1 MMNEKM
7 MNEKMKKVLDV
18 TTKVLTYLLAAFTIF
33 MMAFTIITVTTVDK
47 NERNVFG
54 YRFYIV
60 KTDSMSKSE
69 NNADLDVHFN
79 AGDIIIVKNV
89 EDKKALESGDII
101 TFLSTNDDSYGETI
115 THMIRDKFYD
125 KEGKFAGY
133 ITYGTNT
140 GVNDK
145 APVEFSYILGKY
157 TGKLPAVGQFFAF
170 VKTTPGYIV
179 CILVPFLLL
188 ILYNGVNV
196 IRLFKQYR
204 GEQMSAMQAERDKI
218 DAERSENLRMMEELM
233 ALKEQL
239 LKQQS
244 APAAPAEAPAP
255 EAKPEIPAEIP
266 AKEAEAPAEEPA
278 EVASEPTPE
287 AEPAEETSA
296 EIEEEILEE
305 IEESPLE
312 EPEETLTEEVT
323 EEETEE
329 TSESEIP
336 TEEAPVEKIPE
347 AKEETSEE

>member
-60 KTDSMSKSE
+60 KTDSMSNSE

-157 TGKLPAVGQFFAF
+157 TGKLPAIGQFFAF

-218 DAERSENLRMMEELM
+218 DAERAENLRMMEELM

-239 LKQQS
+239 IKQQS
-244 APAAPAEAPAP
+244 APAAPAESPA
-255 EAKPEIPAEIP
+255 
-266 AKEAEAPAEEPA
+266 
-278 EVASEPTPE
+278 PE
-287 AEPAEETSA
+287 AEPAEETSEESA
-296 EIEEEILEE
+296 EEILEE
-305 IEESPLE
+305 IEESPAE

-323 EEETEE
+323 EEETEG

-336 TEEAPVEKIPE
+336 TEEAPVEEIPE

>member
-1 MMNEKM
+1 MNEKA
-7 MNEKMKKVLDV
+7 KKVLDI
-18 TTKVLTYLLAAFTIF
+18 TTKVLTYILTAFSVFMMVFTIV
-33 MMAFTIITVTTVDK
+33 TVTTVDK
-47 NERNVFG
+47 NERNIFG

-89 EDKKALESGDII
+89 EDKKSLEAGDII
-101 TFLSTNDDSYGETI
+101 TFISTNEESYFETI

-140 GVNDK
+140 GVNDE
-145 APVEFSYILGKY
+145 APVEFGYIVGKY
-157 TGKLPAVGQFFAF
+157 AGKLPAVGQFFAF
-170 VKTTPGYIV
+170 VKSTPGYIV

-204 GEQMSAMQAERDKI
+204 AEQMSAMQAERDKI
-218 DAERSENLRMMEELM
+218 DADRAENLRMMEELM

-244 APAAPAEAPAP
+244 APAAPAGAPALVEKPESPAEAPPAEESAEVSAEPTP
-255 EAKPEIPAEIP
+255 EAEPIEEAPVESAEEPAEEEITEFP
-266 AKEAEAPAEEPA
+266 AEEPAEAPAEEPA
-278 EVASEPTPE
+278 EEVAQE
-287 AEPAEETSA
+287 A
-296 EIEEEILEE
+296 
-305 IEESPLE
+305 
-312 EPEETLTEEVT
+312 
-323 EEETEE
+323 
-329 TSESEIP
+329 SESEIP
-336 TEEAPVEKIPE
+336 TEEAPAEEIPE
-347 AKEETSEE
+347 EAAEALEE

>member
-1 MMNEKM
+1 MMSEKA
-7 MNEKMKKVLDV
+7 KKVLDV
-18 TTKVLTYLLAAFTIF
+18 TAKVLTYLLTAFTVF
-33 MMAFTIITVTTVDK
+33 MMVFTIVTVTTVDK
-47 NERNVFG
+47 NERSFFG

-69 NNADLDVHFN
+69 NNAHLDVHFN

-89 EDKKALESGDII
+89 EDNTALEAGDII
-101 TFLSTNDDSYGETI
+101 TFISTNDESYFETI
-115 THMIRDKFYD
+115 THMIRDREYD
-125 KEGKFAGY
+125 KGRFIGY
-133 ITYGTNT
+133 RTYGTNT
-140 GVNDK
+140 GVDDK
-145 APVEFSYILGKY
+145 AIVEPGYVLGKY

-218 DAERSENLRMMEELM
+218 DAERAENLRMMEELM

-239 LKQQS
+239 MKQQ
-244 APAAPAEAPAP
+244 AAPAPVEAPAP

-266 AKEAEAPAEEPA
+266 AKEAEAPAEETA
-278 EVASEPTPE
+278 ESAEPTPE
-287 AEPAEETSA
+287 ATEETPAESA
-296 EIEEEILEE
+296 EEIPEE
-305 IEESPLE
+305 IEESPAE
-312 EPEETLTEEVT
+312 EPIEESVEEVA
-323 EEETEE
+323 EE

-336 TEEAPVEKIPE
+336 TEEAPVGEIPE
-347 AKEETSEE
+347 ATEETSEE

>member
-1 MMNEKM
+1 MNEKT
-7 MNEKMKKVLDV
+7 KKVLDI
-18 TTKVLTYLLAAFTIF
+18 TTKVLTYILTAFSVFMMVFTIV
-33 MMAFTIITVTTVDK
+33 TVTTVDK
-47 NERNVFG
+47 NERNIFG

-89 EDKKALESGDII
+89 EDKKSLEAGDII
-101 TFLSTNDDSYGETI
+101 TFISTNEESYFETI

-140 GVNDK
+140 GVNDE
-145 APVEFSYILGKY
+145 APVEFGYIVGKY
-157 TGKLPAVGQFFAF
+157 AGKLPAVGQFFAF
-170 VKTTPGYIV
+170 VKSTPGYIV

-204 GEQMSAMQAERDKI
+204 AEQMSAMQAERDKI
-218 DAERSENLRMMEELM
+218 DAERAENLRMMEELM

-244 APAAPAEAPAP
+244 ASAAPAEAPAP
-255 EAKPEIPAEIP
+255 VEKPESP
-266 AKEAEAPAEEPA
+266 AEAPAEEAA
-278 EVASEPTPE
+278 EVSAEPTPE
-287 AEPAEETSA
+287 AEPTEEAPVESAEEPA
-296 EIEEEILEE
+296 AEEIT
-305 IEESPLE
+305 ESPAE
-312 EPEETLTEEVT
+312 EPEKTLTEETT
-323 EEETEE
+323 EEEVVE

-336 TEEAPVEKIPE
+336 TEESPAEEIPE
-347 AKEETSEE
+347 EATEASEE

>member
-1 MMNEKM
+1 M

-18 TTKVLTYLLAAFTIF
+18 TTKVLTYLLTAFTIF

-101 TFLSTNDDSYGETI
+101 TFISTNDDSYFETI
-115 THMIRDKFYD
+115 THMIRDKAYD
-125 KEGKFAGY
+125 KNGNFIGY

-140 GVNDK
+140 GVNDE
-145 APVEFSYILGKY
+145 APVEFGYILGKY

-170 VKTTPGYIV
+170 VKSTPGYIV

-204 GEQMSAMQAERDKI
+204 AEQMSAMQAERDKI
-218 DAERSENLRMMEELM
+218 DAERAENLRMMEELM

-239 LKQQS
+239 LKQQAAS
-244 APAAPAEAPAP
+244 APVEASAP

-266 AKEAEAPAEEPA
+266 AKEVEAPAEEPT
-278 EVASEPTPE
+278 EVATEPTPE
-287 AEPAEETSA
+287 AEPAEETS
-296 EIEEEILEE
+296 EESVEAPAEE
-305 IEESPLE
+305 IEESPAE

-323 EEETEE
+323 EEESEE
-329 TSESEIP
+329 TSESESP
-336 TEEAPVEKIPE
+336 TEEAPVGEIPE

>member
-1 MMNEKM
+1 M

-18 TTKVLTYLLAAFTIF
+18 STKVLTYLLTAFTIF

-89 EDKKALESGDII
+89 EDKKALEAGDII
-101 TFLSTNDDSYGETI
+101 TFISTNDDSYFETI
-115 THMIRDKFYD
+115 THMIRDKAYD
-125 KEGKFAGY
+125 KNGNFIGY

-140 GVNDK
+140 GVNDE
-145 APVEFSYILGKY
+145 APVEFGYILGKY

-170 VKTTPGYIV
+170 VKSTPGYIV

-204 GEQMSAMQAERDKI
+204 AEQMSAMQEERDKI
-218 DAERSENLRMMEELM
+218 DAERAENLRMMEELM

-239 LKQQS
+239 LKQQAAS
-244 APAAPAEAPAP
+244 APVEAPAP

-266 AKEAEAPAEEPA
+266 AKEVEAPTEEPT
-278 EVASEPTPE
+278 EVATEPTPE
-287 AEPAEETSA
+287 SELAEETSEESA
-296 EIEEEILEE
+296 EEIPEE

-323 EEETEE
+323 EEEAEE

-336 TEEAPVEKIPE
+336 TEEAPVGEIPE
-347 AKEETSEE
+347 AKEETSED

>member
-1 MMNEKM
+1 MNEKT
-7 MNEKMKKVLDV
+7 KKVLDI
-18 TTKVLTYLLAAFTIF
+18 TTKVLTYILTAFSVFMMVFTIV
-33 MMAFTIITVTTVDK
+33 TVTTVDK
-47 NERNVFG
+47 NERNIFG

-89 EDKKALESGDII
+89 EDKKALEAGDII
-101 TFLSTNDDSYGETI
+101 TFISTNEESYFETI

-140 GVNDK
+140 GVNDE
-145 APVEFSYILGKY
+145 APVEFGYIVGKY
-157 TGKLPAVGQFFAF
+157 AGKLPAVGQFFAF
-170 VKTTPGYIV
+170 VKSTPGYIV

-204 GEQMSAMQAERDKI
+204 AEQMSAMQAERDKI
-218 DAERSENLRMMEELM
+218 DAERAENLRMMEELM

-244 APAAPAEAPAP
+244 APAAPAEAPALVEKPESPAEAPAEEAAEVSAEPAP
-255 EAKPEIPAEIP
+255 EAEPIEEVPVESAEEPAAEEITESPAEEP
-266 AKEAEAPAEEPA
+266 AEAPAEEPA
-278 EVASEPTPE
+278 EEVAQE
-287 AEPAEETSA
+287 A
-296 EIEEEILEE
+296 
-305 IEESPLE
+305 
-312 EPEETLTEEVT
+312 
-323 EEETEE
+323 
-329 TSESEIP
+329 SESEIP
-336 TEEAPVEKIPE
+336 TEEAPTEEIPE
-347 AKEETSEE
+347 EAEEASEE

>member
-1 MMNEKM
+1 
-7 MNEKMKKVLDV
+7 
-18 TTKVLTYLLAAFTIF
+18 
-33 MMAFTIITVTTVDK
+33 
-47 NERNVFG
+47 
-54 YRFYIV
+54 
-60 KTDSMSKSE
+60 MSKSE

-101 TFLSTNDDSYGETI
+101 TFISTNDDSNFETI

-140 GVNDK
+140 GVNDE
-145 APVEFSYILGKY
+145 APVEFGYILGKY

-204 GEQMSAMQAERDKI
+204 AEQMSAMQAERDKI
-218 DAERSENLRMMEELM
+218 DAERAENLRMMEELM

-239 LKQQS
+239 LKQQAAS
-244 APAAPAEAPAP
+244 APAQAPAP

-266 AKEAEAPAEEPA
+266 AKEAEAPADEPA
-278 EVASEPTPE
+278 EVATEPTPE
-287 AEPAEETSA
+287 AEPAEETSK
-296 EIEEEILEE
+296 E
-305 IEESPLE
+305 IEESPAE

-336 TEEAPVEKIPE
+336 TEEAPAEEIPE

>member
-1 MMNEKM
+1 
-7 MNEKMKKVLDV
+7 MKKVLDV
-18 TTKVLTYLLAAFTIF
+18 TTKVLTYLLTAFTIF

-101 TFLSTNDDSYGETI
+101 TFISTNDDSYFETI
-115 THMIRDKFYD
+115 THMIRDKAYD
-125 KEGKFAGY
+125 KNGNFIGY

-140 GVNDK
+140 GVNDE
-145 APVEFSYILGKY
+145 APVEFGYILGKY

-204 GEQMSAMQAERDKI
+204 AEQMSAMQAERDKI
-218 DAERSENLRMMEELM
+218 DAERAENLRMMEELM

-244 APAAPAEAPAP
+244 APAAPAEAPA
-255 EAKPEIPAEIP
+255 
-266 AKEAEAPAEEPA
+266 EEPA

-287 AEPAEETSA
+287 AEPAEETSE
-296 EIEEEILEE
+296 EIAEEILEE

-336 TEEAPVEKIPE
+336 TEEAPVEEIPE
-347 AKEETSEE
+347 ETEETSEE

>member
-1 MMNEKM
+1 M

-18 TTKVLTYLLAAFTIF
+18 TTKVLTYLLTAFTIF

-89 EDKKALESGDII
+89 EDKKALQAGDII
-101 TFLSTNDDSYGETI
+101 TFISYNEESFSETI
-115 THMIRDKFYD
+115 THMIRDREYD
-125 KEGKFAGY
+125 ENGKFLGY
-133 ITYGTNT
+133 RTYGTNT
-140 GVNDK
+140 GVNDEVI
-145 APVEFSYILGKY
+145 VEPGYNILGKY
-157 TGKLPAVGQFFAF
+157 VAKLPAVGQFFAF
-170 VKTTPGYIV
+170 VKSTPGYIV

-204 GEQMSAMQAERDKI
+204 AEQMSAMQAERDKI
-218 DAERSENLRMMEELM
+218 DAERAENLRMMEELM

-239 LKQQS
+239 LKQQAAS
-244 APAAPAEAPAP
+244 APAEAPAP

-266 AKEAEAPAEEPA
+266 AKEAESPAEEQA
-278 EVASEPTPE
+278 EVSAEPTPE
-287 AEPAEETSA
+287 AEPAEETFEESA
-296 EIEEEILEE
+296 EEILEE
-305 IEESPLE
+305 IEESPSE

-323 EEETEE
+323 EEEVVE

-336 TEEAPVEKIPE
+336 TEEAPVGEIPE